1 MGGWLYWTVSPDI
14 TKFGSTQKTKRRIV
28 LSLRNAGPTFY
39 KMMKVTLKD
48 QVGRN
53 VLSYIDDIVVAS
65 KKENYISDLAET
77 FTNMHE
83 ARLRLNP
90 ERCVFRITRG
100 KVFGCLISTKGIEAN
115 PDKIRAITQ
124 MRPPQN
130 RKDVQKLT
138 G

>member
-28 LSLRNAGPTFY
+28 LSLRNAGPTFC

-65 KKENYISDLAET
+65 KKENYISDLAKT
-77 FTNMHE
+77 FMNMHE

-90 ERCVFRITRG
+90 EKCVQNHKGKSPRMSNINEGHRG
-100 KVFGCLISTKGIEAN
+100 KS
-115 PDKIRAITQ
+115 
-124 MRPPQN
+124 
-130 RKDVQKLT
+130 
-138 G
+138 

>member
-28 LSLRNAGPTFY
+28 LSLRNAGPTFC

-65 KKENYISDLAET
+65 KKENYISDQAKT
-77 FTNMHE
+77 FMNMHE

-90 ERCVFRITRG
+90 EKCVFGITRG
-100 KVFGCLISTKGIEAN
+100 KVLGCLIPTKGIEAN

-124 MRPPQN
+124 MRPLQN